1 MTHNEQIELLANDLL
16 KAGEKRGADEITGM
30 DTDNM
35 TPEKL
40 REILV
45 ALNVLEAPEPKIT
58 VTGYLG
64 NDKEVTQAEYVE
76 AWTSQVDD
84 LWKICDTVEEAQ
96 IADQIKDQV
105 SELASKNFTRL
116 LEKQQSRKASA

>member
-1 MTHNEQIELLANDLL
+1 MTHNEQMELLANDLL

-45 ALNVLEAPEPKIT
+45 ALNVLEAPEPTIT
-58 VTGYLG
+58 VIGFLG
-64 NDKEVTQAEYVE
+64 NDKEVTHDEFVDV
-76 AWTSQVDD
+76 WTSMVKD
-84 LWKICDTVEEAQ
+84 LWKLAGNEEERA
-96 IADQIKDQV
+96 IADDVVKKV
-105 SELASKNFTRL
+105 SNLASVDFYRTLN
-116 LEKQQSRKASA
+116 KQQASA